1 MDLEMLN
8 KDLIL
13 LDLDCGSSDE
23 VIRTLAGRFVEA
35 GVVRESFV
43 EAVAH
48 RETVFPTALPAE
60 IPIAIPHTAS
70 EHVITPAVGIAVLRH
85 PVEFCQMGSP
95 EVKLWPELVF
105 MLAIQDPKE
114 QLGLL
119 KQLMKLI
126 QNGALLRA
134 IREAGDADTVYQLL
148 TEALK

>member
-1 MDLEMLN
+1 
-8 KDLIL
+8 
-13 LDLDCGSSDE
+13 
-23 VIRTLAGRFVEA
+23 
-35 GVVRESFV
+35 
-43 EAVAH
+43 
-48 RETVFPTALPAE
+48 
-60 IPIAIPHTAS
+60 
-70 EHVITPAVGIAVLRH
+70 
-85 PVEFCQMGSP
+85 MGSP

>member
-1 MDLEMLN
+1 MNLQMLRR
-8 KDLIL
+8 DLIL
-13 LDLDCGSSDE
+13 LDLDCETSDQ
-23 VIRTLAGRFVEA
+23 VIRTMAGRFVAA

-48 RETVFPTALPAE
+48 RETVFPP
-60 IPIAIPHTAS
+60 PHPPQVPKAPPPPP
-70 EHVITPAVGIAVLRH
+70 HPPRGTPPRGVGVLRH

-105 MLAIQDPKE
+105 MLAIQAPKE

>member
-1 MDLEMLN
+1 
-8 KDLIL
+8 
-13 LDLDCGSSDE
+13 
-23 VIRTLAGRFVEA
+23 
-35 GVVRESFV
+35 
-43 EAVAH
+43 
-48 RETVFPTALPAE
+48 
-60 IPIAIPHTAS
+60 
-70 EHVITPAVGIAVLRH
+70 
-85 PVEFCQMGSP
+85 
-95 EVKLWPELVF
+95 